1 MKFEMNGR
9 KFAEGNKEMYNNLVY
24 GSLKKNNKRFKI
36 LCIIAIATT
45 ILCGILNAKERTLMF
60 TFAGI
65 IIICMILSF
74 LGPYFKKIADKKL
87 EKNNI
92 EKIIYDINEEYIEV
106 DAYLKEGSENK
117 VHYDIKNITKIIVT
131 NNFYFVYIN
140 KYNAL
145 VIDKNSIDDEKTFFD
160 ILRNPKIE
168 EKLVWK

>member
-1 MKFEMNGR
+1 MKFEMSGE
-9 KFAEGNKEMYNNLVY
+9 KFAEGSKEMYNNLVY
-24 GSLKKNNKRFKI
+24 GTFKKNNKRFKI
-36 LCIIAIATT
+36 LCIIAIVAT
-45 ILCGILNAKERTLMF
+45 ILCGILDAKERTLMF

-65 IIICMILSF
+65 IILCMILSS
-74 LGPYFKKIADKKL
+74 LGPYYKKRTDKKL
-87 EKNNI
+87 ENNNL

-145 VIDKNSIDDEKTFFD
+145 VIDKNSIDDEKAFFD

-168 EKLVWK
+168 EKLV